1 MSPLYFNNNTTQPIE
16 NLVSIFKE
24 FVLAYNLS
32 PEFSE
37 KDIQVLKQAL
47 IETEGLDEEVLNVL
61 FGLN

>member
-1 MSPLYFNNNTTQPIE
+1 MSPVYFNNNTTQPIE

-24 FVLAYNLS
+24 FVLTYNLS

-47 IETEGLDEEVLNVL
+47 IETEGFDEEVLSVL